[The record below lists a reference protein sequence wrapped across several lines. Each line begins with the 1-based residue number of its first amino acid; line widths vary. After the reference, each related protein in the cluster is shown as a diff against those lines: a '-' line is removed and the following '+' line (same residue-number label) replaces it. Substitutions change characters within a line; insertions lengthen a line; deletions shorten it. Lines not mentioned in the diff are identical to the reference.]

1 MKRTTSVLAVL
12 LALLTALNVTAFA
25 AGGSGG
31 GNNPLT
37 IDSVK
42 VGEDD
47 LTAESKI
54 SGNSEI
60 VLTFSNNVT
69 EDTVWEGNLVLIRVE
84 DSENNAVSATVS
96 KGTEKTQISV
106 TLGGLAKGS
115 YALYAGADI
124 KAKNGNTLGEEKS
137 YPFSVKGE
145 GSGTGGGNNPLSL
158 VSVKA
163 NDADLEGA
171 ELEASGKI
179 VITFDRGMTENQ
191 AANFEQIGIYD
202 KDGKKVEGVTF
213 SDFTKDDDGNSYTDL
228 SYENLTGGEYTL
240 KLGKD
245 LKANNGKTLG
255 EDKTINFTVKA
266 EDEPEEKTILDKIVD
281 FFKMIIDFLKNALNK
296 VLSLVGV
303 TL

>member
-69 EDTVWEGNLVLIRVE
+69 EDTVWDGNLVLIRVE

-96 KGTEKTQISV
+96 KGTEKNQISV

-115 YALYAGADI
+115 YTLYAGADI
-124 KAKNGNTLGEEKS
+124 KAKNGNTLGEEKP

-213 SDFTKDDDGNSYTDL
+213 SDFTKDDDGNSYTEL

-240 KLGKD
+240 KLGKG

-255 EDKTINFTVKA
+255 EDKAINFTVKA
-266 EDEPEEKTILDKIVD
+266 EEEPEEKTILDKIVD

-296 VLSLVGV
+296 VLSLIGV

>member
-12 LALLTALNVTAFA
+12 LALLMALNVTAFA

-96 KGTEKTQISV
+96 KGTEKNQISV

-115 YALYAGADI
+115 YTLYAGADI
-124 KAKNGNTLGEEKS
+124 KAKNGNTLGDEKS

-213 SDFTKDDDGNSYTDL
+213 SDFTKDDDGNSYTEL

-255 EDKTINFTVKA
+255 EDKAINFTVKA

-296 VLSLVGV
+296 VLSLIGV

>member
-1 MKRTTSVLAVL
+1 
-12 LALLTALNVTAFA
+12 
-25 AGGSGG
+25 
-31 GNNPLT
+31 
-37 IDSVK
+37 
-42 VGEDD
+42 
-47 LTAESKI
+47 
-54 SGNSEI
+54 
-60 VLTFSNNVT
+60 
-69 EDTVWEGNLVLIRVE
+69 
-84 DSENNAVSATVS
+84 VSATVS
-96 KGTEKTQISV
+96 KGTEKNQISV

-115 YALYAGADI
+115 YTLYAGADI
-124 KAKNGNTLGEEKS
+124 KAKNGNTLGEEKP

-213 SDFTKDDDGNSYTDL
+213 SDFTKDDDGNSYTEL

-240 KLGKD
+240 KLGKG

-255 EDKTINFTVKA
+255 EDKAINFTVKA
-266 EDEPEEKTILDKIVD
+266 EEEPEEKTILDKIVD

-296 VLSLVGV
+296 VLSLIGV